1 MTQLINKNEIHKK
14 LFYKFKRHRK
24 EGGLR
29 TKNLF
34 KKSTINN
41 PLLSIITVV
50 KNGSK
55 TITRCIKSVND
66 QNYLNI
72 EHIVIDGASTDN
84 TVSILKKN
92 SDNIDYW
99 ISEKDNGIY
108 DGMNKGLQLAAGK
121 YIGILNAD
129 DNFKKNSLMII
140 IKYFKK
146 YKNLDFV
153 FGSVFKEKILSG
165 FWPKKILWKFNM
177 YSAHSVGFFIKTES
191 QKKLGLYDNN
201 FHYSADRDLFYR
213 MIVLKNMKGISTNRK
228 ELIGYFNKG
237 GISESVNFLS
247 RLWEETRI
255 RIKNKQNIIIVA
267 FLFIIHLSYQCR
279 KFITKK

>member
-14 LFYKFKRHRK
+14 LFHKFKRHRK

-153 FGSVFKEKILSG
+153 FGSVFKENLTCILH
-165 FWPKKILWKFNM
+165 IQL
-177 YSAHSVGFFIKTES
+177 V
-191 QKKLGLYDNN
+191 
-201 FHYSADRDLFYR
+201 
-213 MIVLKNMKGISTNRK
+213 
-228 ELIGYFNKG
+228 
-237 GISESVNFLS
+237 FL
-247 RLWEETRI
+247 
-255 RIKNKQNIIIVA
+255 
-267 FLFIIHLSYQCR
+267 
-279 KFITKK
+279 